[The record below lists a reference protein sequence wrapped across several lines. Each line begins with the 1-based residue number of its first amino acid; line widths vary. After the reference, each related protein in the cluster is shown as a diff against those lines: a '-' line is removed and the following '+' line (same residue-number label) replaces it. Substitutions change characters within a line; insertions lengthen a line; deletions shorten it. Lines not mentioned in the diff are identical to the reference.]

1 MANKIMFFTSQ
12 TCSRCRNVKKQIEL
26 LNATELFDLVDIE
39 SDRGKTLVETYSITS
54 LPTLMYKDNRVET
67 VVLPKVLKDM
77 IDKARG
83 DNA

>member
-1 MANKIMFFTSQ
+1 MDNKIMFFTSQ

-39 SDRGKTLVETYSITS
+39 SDRGKTLVETYSVSS
-54 LPTLMYKDNRVET
+54 LPTLIYKDDRIET
-67 VVLPKVLKDM
+67 VVLPKALKDI